1 MFLKKYYPQ
10 GKFELYGAKI
20 NFYGVVVSIWTNG
33 FLGKWT
39 IRERRR
45 LKTTFVS

>member
-1 MFLKKYYPQ
+1 MFLKNITRKGNLNYMGQ
-10 GKFELYGAKI
+10 KI